1 MMTIQKIIFPM
12 SLVVMMLIAGIS
24 PVSAVGPGYATGADW
39 DARTRVI
46 NNHLTDDDIQKVLSQ
61 GLTPAFA
68 RAFPSNNFGLFVL
81 VDKSQSK
88 ELSQQ
93 VVYVLLSLCK
103 KRPDGSYELPLATY
117 SIVIPMNVGSV
128 TNGDQTRQERMYIA
142 QRLLNEVKAFEQVMV
157 QNADKFR

>member
-1 MMTIQKIIFPM
+1 MTTIQKFILPI
-12 SLVVMMLIAGIS
+12 SLFFVALIAWIS
-24 PVSAVGPGYATGADW
+24 PASAAGPGYAIGVGW

-46 NNHLTDDDIQKVLSQ
+46 NNYLTDGDIQQVLSQ

-68 RAFPSNNFGLFVL
+68 RAFPSNTFGLFVL

-103 KRPDGSYELPLATY
+103 RRPDGSYELPLATY
-117 SIVIPMNVGSV
+117 SIVIPMNAGSV
-128 TNGDQTRQERMYIA
+128 TNGDPERQERMFIA
-142 QRLLNEVKAFEQVMV
+142 QRMLNEVKAFDQVMV
-157 QNADKFR
+157 KNADKFR